1 MLRGEIRPSR
11 KGNGEIYIG
20 HILVATD
27 KETACSHL
35 GVCPQHD
42 AMDQLTVVEHLRFY
56 AGIRGVKNI
65 EQNVQ
70 ALVKAIGLRPF
81 EGRMGNKLSGGNKRK
96 LSLAIALIGI
106 FHHLDSNLFTNQ
118 FGQVI
123 QKYCY

>member
-27 KETACSHL
+27 REAARSHL

-56 AGIRGVKNI
+56 ASVRGVRNV
-65 EQNVQ
+65 ERNVQ
-70 ALVKAIGLRPF
+70 ALMKAIGLRPF
-81 EGRMGNKLSGGNKRK
+81 AGRMGNKLSGGNKRK

-106 FHHLDSNLFTNQ
+106 SHLLDSNLFANQ
-118 FGQVI
+118 FEQGI
-123 QKYCY
+123 PKYCY

>member
-1 MLRGEIRPSR
+1 MIRGEIRPSHDG
-11 KGNGEIYIG
+11 KGEIYIG

-27 KETACSHL
+27 KETARSHL

-56 AGIRGVKNI
+56 AGVRGVRNA

-70 ALVKAIGLRPF
+70 ALVTAIGLRPF
-81 EGRMGNKLSGGNKRK
+81 HGQMGNKLSGGNKRK

-106 FHHLDSNLFTNQ
+106 IHFPRSNLFTNQ

-123 QKYCY
+123 PKYCY